1 MRPPLEDSLRAIHVS
16 ARARWQTTWR
26 MRAAARLALHRW
38 REDRRRSS
46 RAVRHALRQYRAAV
60 VASLSDL
67 GIAPAEQTG
76 VWDIGPGA
84 RDVGNADALQD
95 QVLRLIQQRPE
106 GINPVDIGN
115 QLGVDWRS
123 TIGPAQA
130 LMNEGKVEQ
139 IGAELYPTGEVSR
152 R

>member
-1 MRPPLEDSLRAIHVS
+1 MRPLLEDSIRAIHRS
-16 ARARWQTTWR
+16 AKARWQTTWR

-38 REDRRRSS
+38 RQDRRRSS
-46 RAVRHALRQYRAAV
+46 RVVRHALHQYRAAV

-67 GIAPAEQTG
+67 GIAPAGHTSL
-76 VWDIGPGA
+76 WDIGAGRRP
-84 RDVGNADALQD
+84 VETSEALQAE
-95 QVLRLIQQRPE
+95 VLRLIQQRPE
-106 GINPVDIGN
+106 GIHPVEIGN

-130 LMNEGKVEQ
+130 LVDEGMVEQ
-139 IGAELYPTGEVSR
+139 IGSELYPAAEVSR

>member
-1 MRPPLEDSLRAIHVS
+1 MRPLLEESLRAIHVS

-46 RAVRHALRQYRAAV
+46 RAVRHALHQYRAAV
-60 VASLSDL
+60 VASLGDL
-67 GIAPAEQTG
+67 GITPAEQTG
-76 VWDIGPGA
+76 VWDIGPGGRHPA
-84 RDVGNADALQD
+84 NAEALQD
-95 QVLRLIQQRPE
+95 DVLRVIQQRPE

-115 QLGVDWRS
+115 HLGIDWRS

-130 LMNEGKVEQ
+130 LVNEGKVEQ
-139 IGAELYPTGEVSR
+139 IGSELYPAGEVSR

>member
-1 MRPPLEDSLRAIHVS
+1 MRPLLEDSIRAIHLS
-16 ARARWQTTWR
+16 AKARWQTTWR

-46 RAVRHALRQYRAAV
+46 RAVRHALHQYRAAV

-67 GIAPAEQTG
+67 GIAPAEPTG
-76 VWDIGPGA
+76 VWDIGSGGRQGHSA
-84 RDVGNADALQD
+84 EALQRE
-95 QVLRLIQQRPE
+95 VLRVIQQRPE
-106 GINPVDIGN
+106 GIHPVEIGN

-130 LMNEGKVEQ
+130 LVDVGLVEQ
-139 IGAELYPTGEVSR
+139 IGSELYPAGEVSR
-152 R
+152 T